1 MEAGVAAGDAQVL
14 VQGLPIGD
22 DLGVRH
28 CEQRGVVD
36 PDGRQ
41 EEVGVL
47 GASDVKRVQLLP
59 IPDDLAGSGVD
70 VAEVRDILGVLFDN
84 LPQVGN
90 GGPALGSGRPRLD
103 HVEHVLLELVFVEV
117 YINERVS

>member
-1 MEAGVAAGDAQVL
+1 MEAGIVADDREVL
-14 VQGLPIGD
+14 VQGLPVGD
-22 DLGVRH
+22 DLGVRR
-28 CEQRGVVD
+28 CEQGRVVD

-59 IPDDLAGSGVD
+59 IPDDLAGPGVD

-84 LPQVGN
+84 LPRRKW
-90 GGPALGSGRPRLD
+90 RPCA
-103 HVEHVLLELVFVEV
+103 
-117 YINERVS
+117 RVRSAAP